1 MTQRRTWLK
10 GFAATALTLGCTLAA
25 QAQTVVLKVHHF
37 LPGTSNVHVNL
48 IQAWCDKV
56 SRESQRPAEVPDLP
70 VHAARRDTAAVVRSG
85 P

>member
-10 GFAATALTLGCTLAA
+10 GFAATAA

-37 LPGTSNVHVNL
+37 LPGTSNVHANL

-56 SRESQRPAEVPDLP
+56 PRSRQ
-70 VHAARRDTAAVVRSG
+70 TG
-85 P
+85 

>member
-1 MTQRRTWLK
+1 
-10 GFAATALTLGCTLAA
+10 LTLGCTLAA

-56 SRESQRPAEVPDLP
+56 SRESQ
-70 VHAARRDTAAVVRSG
+70 TG
-85 P
+85 